1 MKDWKVP
8 ASKDSIERTL
18 KALNANGIQAVAA
31 ANAAEAR
38 QKVLAMLPAGAE
50 VFTMTSVTLE
60 STGLAG
66 EINEPGRF
74 DSIRNRL
81 ATMNP
86 NTQERDMRKLCAA
99 PDFTV
104 GSVHAVTEDGHLLIA
119 SNTGSQLPAY
129 AYSAGKVIWVVG
141 AQKIVKDLDE
151 GMRRLREYVLG
162 LETARARKAYG
173 LPEDWSSFYSKVLM
187 FRREVNPNRTQ
198 VVLVNEALGF

>member
-50 VFTMTSVTLE
+50 VFTMASVTLD
-60 STGLAG
+60 SVGLSK
-66 EINEPGRF
+66 ELNEPGRF
-74 DSIRNRL
+74 DSIRNKL
-81 ATMNP
+81 NTMNS
-86 NTQERDMRKLCAA
+86 NTQEREMRKLCAA

-104 GSVHAVTEDGHLLIA
+104 GSVHAVSEDGHLLIA

-162 LETARARKAYG
+162 LETVRARKAYG

>member
-8 ASKDSIERTL
+8 ASKESIERTL
-18 KALNANGIQAVAA
+18 KALNANGIQAVPAA
-31 ANAAEAR
+31 DAAEAR
-38 QKVLAMLPAGAE
+38 QKVLALLPAGAE
-50 VFTMTSVTLE
+50 VFTMVSVTLD
-60 STGLAG
+60 SVGLAK

-81 ATMNP
+81 AAMNP
-86 NTQERDMRKLCAA
+86 NTQEREMRKLCAA

-162 LETARARKAYG
+162 LETVRARKAYG
-173 LPEDWSSFYSKVLM
+173 LPEDWNSFYSKILM
-187 FRREVNPNRTQ
+187 FRREINPGRTHL
-198 VVLVNEALGF
+198 VLVNEALGF